1 MQKKFSVTEIANLD
15 MNTIIQNNFSP
26 KKFNSAVYSQINSL
40 NFKKIL
46 HRLNEAMKELDL
58 DDNLEQITTA
68 EQSNI
73 INEENLISYS
83 PCSSASSSVPPDNYD
98 YDEQSL
104 LDKISVLEL

>member
-1 MQKKFSVTEIANLD
+1 M
-15 MNTIIQNNFSP
+15 
-26 KKFNSAVYSQINSL
+26 

-58 DDNLEQITTA
+58 DDNFEQITTA

-73 INEENLISYS
+73 INEENPYS
-83 PCSSASSSVPPDNYD
+83 PCSSASSSVPPENYD